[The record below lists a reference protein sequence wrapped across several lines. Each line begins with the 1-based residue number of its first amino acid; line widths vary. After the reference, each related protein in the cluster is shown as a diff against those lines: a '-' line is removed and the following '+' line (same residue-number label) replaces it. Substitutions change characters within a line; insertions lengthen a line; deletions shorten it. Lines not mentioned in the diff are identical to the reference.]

1 MIRAILRWLRTKRV
15 CSWCQHPVTSDPFP
29 RFRPAPSRFNMRG
42 YMGGN
47 PFASRIT
54 HGICPSCKAAVGRE
68 LMKRNVVS

>member
-1 MIRAILRWLRTKRV
+1 MIRSILRWLCTKRV
-15 CSWCQHPVTSDPFP
+15 CSWCRTPVNTYGNAYIH
-29 RFRPAPSRFNMRG
+29 RVSRFDLRG
-42 YMGGN
+42 YLGGN